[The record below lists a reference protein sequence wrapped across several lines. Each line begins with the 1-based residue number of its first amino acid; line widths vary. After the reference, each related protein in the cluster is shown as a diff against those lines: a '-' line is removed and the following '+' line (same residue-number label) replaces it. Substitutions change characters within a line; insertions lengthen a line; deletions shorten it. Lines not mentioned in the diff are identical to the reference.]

1 MIWSLKI
8 RWLTC
13 TFGSFL
19 ASVLVAAHIV
29 NNLDLGDELENE
41 GYESD

>member
-1 MIWSLKI
+1 M
-8 RWLTC
+8 C

-19 ASVLVAAHIV
+19 APLLLAVHRV
-29 NNLDLGDELENE
+29 NNLDLGSEPEDE